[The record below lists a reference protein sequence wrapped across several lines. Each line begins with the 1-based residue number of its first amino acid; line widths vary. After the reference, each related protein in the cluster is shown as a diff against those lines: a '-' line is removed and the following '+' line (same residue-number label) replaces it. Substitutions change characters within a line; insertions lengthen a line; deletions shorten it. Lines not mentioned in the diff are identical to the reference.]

1 MPTYDDSPTIL
12 LADDHPM
19 FRAAVRE
26 GLERAGLE
34 VVAEAQSGRQAVDEC
49 GASQPSVAVIDLTMP
64 GVGGLVAIREINERS
79 PNTQVV
85 VLSAHRDRT
94 RVNLAYAEETAAYL
108 SKDAPI
114 DVVVETVLAVAGG
127 RRLPSHRSL
136 HMPDVD
142 VRPDALL
149 TPRQRDLLQLAASG
163 LSLKESATELGISV
177 KTVHNHLNDLY
188 RRLDAQSLTDA
199 VVKAAR
205 LGLIDLDE
213 ESV

>member
-1 MPTYDDSPTIL
+1 MSGIGDSPTIL

-34 VVAEAQSGRQAVDEC
+34 VVAEAKSGREAVDEC
-49 GASQPSVAVIDLTMP
+49 GAIHPSVVVIDLTMP
-64 GVGGLVAIREINERS
+64 GVGGLVAIREINDKS
-79 PNTQVV
+79 PDTQVV

-94 RVNLAYAEETAAYL
+94 RINLAYAEETAAYL

-114 DVVVETVLAVAGG
+114 EVVVDTVLAVARGQS
-127 RRLPSHRSL
+127 LPSHRSL

-142 VRPDALL
+142 VRSDALL
-149 TPRQRDLLQLAASG
+149 TPRQHNLLQLAASG
-163 LSLKESATELGISV
+163 LSLKESAAELGISV